1 MKTSSESRHRLAI
14 LVVQVRKEPRDILLD
29 LLDPFPGNGLRP
41 EGGHVLRGG
50 RVPTHAGLLQPT
62 LEHRLV
68 AALDCAAADVQALLT
83 ISLVIDVLDVVGQIR
98 VQVHHIR
105 DRLATVG
112 GNLVDHPAVLPILEQ
127 RRHLLRPRYGTAL
140 VVVEMVPGEAVDVLH
155 GMVEVQDLLGVGEE
169 LILEVPY
176 PGRAVADDD
185 GAAVLPVA
193 AAQCRREQMLAELVA
208 APDVVGVFL
217 AVDVELLDIPA
228 VLVAQEV
235 HVVRGEHDAQLVLP
249 PGRVVLAGMPG
260 VERGP
265 VHLDVQHPFAVVREI
280 QRPGSLFQHRVGLVG
295 PRPVMHEDDRADQV
309 RDLAHRVVADV
320 QAQRPPDLVLRLLV
334 RALVLRPVR
343 GLEHQRQRHLPRDL
357 VDPQCH
363 VQRRH
368 GHRVSQCAQPFLVS
382 LRGRHEHPAGERDRP
397 GERQVVLAHPGL
409 LPQLDPESS
418 EVRFFLS
425 TTGLSSIDCRVS
437 ESMSE

>member
-1 MKTSSESRHRLAI
+1 M
-14 LVVQVRKEPRDILLD
+14 LD

-41 EGGHVLRGG
+41 EGDHVLRGG

-68 AALDCAAADVQALLT
+68 ATLNRAAADVQALLT
-83 ISLVIDVLDVVGQIR
+83 IFLVIDVLDVVGQIR

-112 GNLVDHPAVLPILEQ
+112 GNLVDHPALLPILEQ

-208 APDVVGVFL
+208 
-217 AVDVELLDIPA
+217 
-228 VLVAQEV
+228 
-235 HVVRGEHDAQLVLP
+235 LP
-249 PGRVVLAGMPG
+249 M
-260 VERGP
+260 
-265 VHLDVQHPFAVVREI
+265 
-280 QRPGSLFQHRVGLVG
+280 
-295 PRPVMHEDDRADQV
+295 
-309 RDLAHRVVADV
+309 
-320 QAQRPPDLVLRLLV
+320 
-334 RALVLRPVR
+334 
-343 GLEHQRQRHLPRDL
+343 
-357 VDPQCH
+357 
-363 VQRRH
+363 
-368 GHRVSQCAQPFLVS
+368 
-382 LRGRHEHPAGERDRP
+382 
-397 GERQVVLAHPGL
+397 
-409 LPQLDPESS
+409 
-418 EVRFFLS
+418 
-425 TTGLSSIDCRVS
+425 
-437 ESMSE
+437 